1 LVVKNVIMTS
11 SAIKKEVEDYLPLLS
26 DRQQKLVLEMI
37 KTFLNLDDK
46 TKRISK
52 KQYNLEIVEAAER
65 IEKGKFFS
73 HDEVILELS
82 K

>member
-1 LVVKNVIMTS
+1 LNFKIIIMTS
-11 SAIKKEVEDYLPLLS
+11 SALRKEVEDYLPLLS

-37 KTFLNLDDK
+37 KNFLNLDDN

-52 KQYNLEIVEAAER
+52 KQYNEEIAAAVER
-65 IEKGKFFS
+65 IKNGTFITHEEALK
-73 HDEVILELS
+73 ELS